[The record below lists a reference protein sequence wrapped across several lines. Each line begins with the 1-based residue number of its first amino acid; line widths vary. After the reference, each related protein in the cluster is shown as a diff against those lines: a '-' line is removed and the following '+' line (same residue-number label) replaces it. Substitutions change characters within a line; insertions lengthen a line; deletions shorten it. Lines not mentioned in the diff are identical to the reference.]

1 MDTFFRDLR
10 YSVRMLIKSP
20 AFTVVAVLSIALG
33 IGANTTVFS
42 VINAVLLRALPYKDP
57 QSLVLVWG
65 DTRTESSLRGRNQ
78 VSATDVA
85 DFRSQATVFEDIAI
99 FTGWNPIM
107 SGDSQAERIPATQV
121 GDGFFKIMKGTPILG
136 RVFTPEEQEDGKD
149 FVIVL
154 GFGLWQRRFGSDSNI
169 VGKTVQLNSRPYTI
183 VGVMGPDF
191 SPLPSSLVL
200 PEGQFYRPVAES
212 FSDPKRDERHLRA
225 IARLKPGV
233 TVEQARS
240 EISVLAQ
247 RLEREHPTT
256 NRGRGA
262 NVVSLTEDTVGKARR
277 TLWLVF
283 GSVIFV
289 LLVACANVAN
299 LLLARATSRYKEI
312 TIRAAI
318 GAGRVQLIRQLLT
331 ESMLLALLGGGMG
344 LLFAMWGTGI
354 VQTVGAKINP
364 MFRDIRIDTL
374 CLAFTFGV
382 TVITGLFFGIAP
394 ALQLSKPNLAESL
407 KEGGRSAGGAAPRNR
422 LRGGLVIA
430 EVAMT
435 LVLLVCAGLLI
446 RTVMRLR
453 EVDTGFNPQNVLTMN
468 IGLPSAKY
476 PKTENVVTFYQQTA
490 DRIDKDQA
498 VYNVTTLEQ
507 LQSESILLR
516 RLFMSLLVVFAL
528 IGLVLAAVG
537 IYGVMSYAVTQRTQE
552 IGIRMALGA
561 RAADVL
567 KLVVG
572 NGMSLALIGV
582 AMGLIIA
589 FALTRLMETVLFGVT
604 PTDAI
609 TFVSV
614 AVGLIAVA
622 LFACYIPA
630 RRATKVDPLV
640 ALRYE

>member
-85 DFRSQATVFEDIAI
+85 DFRSQATVFEDIAT

-344 LLFAMWGTGI
+344 LL
-354 VQTVGAKINP
+354 
-364 MFRDIRIDTL
+364 
-374 CLAFTFGV
+374 
-382 TVITGLFFGIAP
+382 
-394 ALQLSKPNLAESL
+394 
-407 KEGGRSAGGAAPRNR
+407 
-422 LRGGLVIA
+422 
-430 EVAMT
+430 
-435 LVLLVCAGLLI
+435 
-446 RTVMRLR
+446 
-453 EVDTGFNPQNVLTMN
+453 
-468 IGLPSAKY
+468 LPSG
-476 PKTENVVTFYQQTA
+476 E
-490 DRIDKDQA
+490 R
-498 VYNVTTLEQ
+498 
-507 LQSESILLR
+507 ES
-516 RLFMSLLVVFAL
+516 S
-528 IGLVLAAVG
+528 
-537 IYGVMSYAVTQRTQE
+537 
-552 IGIRMALGA
+552 
-561 RAADVL
+561 
-567 KLVVG
+567 KL
-572 NGMSLALIGV
+572 
-582 AMGLIIA
+582 
-589 FALTRLMETVLFGVT
+589 
-604 PTDAI
+604 
-609 TFVSV
+609 
-614 AVGLIAVA
+614 
-622 LFACYIPA
+622 
-630 RRATKVDPLV
+630 
-640 ALRYE
+640 